1 MPGHRPGPA
10 ANRPLPCPACRAE
23 VPAGRLDR
31 DLKVCPACRQELRR
45 DTCAWLQQLAGLAVL
60 GPVLEAGSRTDTP
73 ISPAS

>member
-1 MPGHRPGPA
+1 MPRP
-10 ANRPLPCPACRAE
+10 RPEPSTTCPGCRAE

-45 DTCAWLQQLAGLAVL
+45 ETCAWLQQLVGLAVL

-73 ISPAS
+73 IAPAS